1 MRARSGLVGVLALSA
16 YLGATPLA
24 CSPAIEDAPEVPI
37 NGSSAVRGGWL
48 VIGLGSDPE
57 TLNPLLRHD
66 FNSLRVLRWLFSP
79 LLVLDKASLEPRPLI
94 AAALPEVSADKLSY
108 TFRLRPEVT
117 FSDGR
122 PLTAADVVFT
132 LKTIKHPL
140 VFAPHLRSNY
150 ETVQDAI
157 ALDATTVRFELA
169 RPYFLNTL
177 VLGGL
182 SPLPRHHYDPDD
194 LLADITFAELGA
206 FESLDPERKRKATSF
221 ATRFNADFHRNPVGP
236 GPFVLR
242 DPDRDV
248 ITGERIDLRHR
259 SDYWAPDDASLDD
272 AWVDRIVFRI
282 ISNREAALVA
292 LKRGEIDTLELT
304 PLQYKSNED
313 NASFQEKI
321 ATHVGTRGGYVYIGW
336 NLKREIF
343 QDVRVRRALSHLVD
357 KRNIVEKI
365 NHGLAVPVES
375 PVFVERV
382 EYNRSLAPYGYD
394 PDTARALLAQ
404 AGWVD
409 TNGDGVLD
417 RLSRGQRKA
426 LRFELMTGSGFAP
439 ARDAGLAIVDSL
451 RRVGIDASLRA
462 IDFSIMLARAS
473 RFDYDGI
480 MLSWVGTA
488 GPPDLY
494 NRFHSSQAIEG
505 GWNRS
510 SFKNDEADR
519 ILEAYRAEFDAE
531 RRKQLYDRLQEILYE
546 EQPYT
551 FLFSRKIVTSWN
563 RRFHGV
569 RWYRTGDTDYH
580 EWWVPEPLRKY

>member
-1 MRARSGLVGVLALSA
+1 MGSRCVQASVLALA
-16 YLGATPLA
+16 ACLCVILLA
-24 CSPAIEDAPEVPI
+24 CSPAREDSPEVPI
-37 NGSSAVRGGWL
+37 DGSSPVRGGWL
-48 VIGLGSDPE
+48 VIGVGSDPE

-66 FNSLRVLRWLFSP
+66 FNSLRVLRWVFSP
-79 LLVLDKASLEPRPLI
+79 LLVLDNETLEPSPLI
-94 AAALPEVSADKLSY
+94 AAALPEISEDKLRY

-132 LKTIKHPL
+132 MKAIKHPL
-140 VFAPHLRSNY
+140 VLAPHLRSNY
-150 ETVQDAI
+150 ESVQDAI
-157 ALDATTVRFELA
+157 ALDATTIRFELEK
-169 RPYFLNTL
+169 PYFLNTL
-177 VLGGL
+177 VLGGI
-182 SPLPRHHYDPDD
+182 SPLPRHHYDPGR
-194 LLADITFAELGA
+194 LLADISVAELDA
-206 FESLDPERKRKATSF
+206 FESLDPERKQRATDF
-221 ATRFNADFHRNPVGP
+221 ATHFNADFHRNPVGP

-242 DPDRDV
+242 DQDRDV

-259 SDYWAPDDASLDD
+259 SDYWAPDDPSLGD

-292 LKRGEIDTLELT
+292 LKRGEVDTLELT

-313 NASFQEKI
+313 NESFQEKI
-321 ATHVGTRGGYVYIGW
+321 ATHVSTRGGYVYIGW

-343 QDVRVRRALSHLVD
+343 QDARVRRALSHLVD
-357 KRNIVEKI
+357 KRNIIEKI
-365 NHGLAVPVES
+365 NYGLAVPVES
-375 PVFVERV
+375 PVFVERA
-382 EYNRSLAPYGYD
+382 EYNRTLAPYSFD
-394 PDTARALLAQ
+394 PERAKALLGD

-409 TNGDGVLD
+409 TNDDGVLD
-417 RLSRGQRKA
+417 REFNGKRKD

-439 ARDAGLAIVDSL
+439 ARDAGLAIVDSFK
-451 RRVGIDASLRA
+451 RVGIDASLRA

-480 MLSWVGTA
+480 MLGWVGTA

-510 SFKNDEADR
+510 SFKNAEADR
-519 ILEAYRAEFDAE
+519 ILEAYRAEFDSE
-531 RRKQLYDRLQEILYE
+531 PRKVLYDRLQEIIYE

-551 FLFSRKIVTSWN
+551 FLFSRKIVTAWN
-563 RRFHGV
+563 RRFHGA
-569 RWYRTGDTDYH
+569 RWYRSGETDYH
-580 EWWVPEPLRKY
+580 EWWVPELLQKY

>member
-1 MRARSGLVGVLALSA
+1 MVL
-16 YLGATPLA
+16 LA
-24 CSPAIEDAPEVPI
+24 CSPARDDTPVVPI
-37 NGSSAVRGGWL
+37 DDSSPERGGWL

-66 FNSLRVLRWLFSP
+66 FNSLRVLRWIFSP
-79 LLVLDKASLEPRPLI
+79 LVALNNESLEPRPLL
-94 AAALPEVSADKLSY
+94 AAALPEVSEDKRSY

-132 LKTIKHPL
+132 LKAIKHPL
-140 VFAPHLRSNY
+140 VLAPHLRSNY
-150 ETVQDAI
+150 EAVRDAT
-157 ALDATTVRFELA
+157 ALDPTTVRFELA
-169 RPYFLNTL
+169 KPYFLNTL
-177 VLGGL
+177 VLGGI
-182 SPLPRHHYDPDD
+182 SPLPRHHYDPED
-194 LLADITFAELGA
+194 LLADITVAELDA
-206 FESLDPERKRKATSF
+206 FESLAPKRKQRAADF
-221 ATRFNADFHRNPVGP
+221 ASSFNADFHRNPVGT

-248 ITGERIDLRHR
+248 ITGERIDLQHR
-259 SDYWAPDDASLDD
+259 SDYWAPDNPSLDD
-272 AWVDRIVFRI
+272 AWVERIVFRI
-282 ISNREAALVA
+282 IGNREAALVA
-292 LKRGEIDTLELT
+292 LKRGAVDTIELT
-304 PLQYKSNED
+304 PLQYKSNKSSEIFRERID
-313 NASFQEKI
+313 
-321 ATHVGTRGGYVYIGW
+321 THVSTRGGYVYIGW

-357 KRNIVEKI
+357 KQNIAEKI

-382 EYNRSLAPYGYD
+382 EYNRSLAPYSFD
-394 PDTARALLAQ
+394 PDRARALLAS

-409 TNGDGVLD
+409 TNDDGVLD
-417 RLSRGQRKA
+417 RGLNSERRD

-439 ARDAGLAIVDSL
+439 ARDAGLAIVDSFK
-451 RRVGIDASLRA
+451 RVGIDASLRA

-488 GPPDLY
+488 GAPDLY

-510 SFKNDEADR
+510 SFKNAEADR
-519 ILEAYRAEFDAE
+519 ILEAYRAEFDGE
-531 RRKQLYDRLQEILYE
+531 RRKELYDRLQEILYE

-551 FLFSRKIVTSWN
+551 FLFSRKIVTAWN
-563 RRFHGV
+563 TRFRGV
-569 RWYRTGDTDYH
+569 RWYRTGDTDH
-580 EWWVPEPLRKY
+580 REWWVPEPLRKY

>member
-1 MRARSGLVGVLALSA
+1 MGSRCVQASVLALA
-16 YLGATPLA
+16 ACLCVILLA
-24 CSPAIEDAPEVPI
+24 CSPAREDSPEVPI
-37 NGSSAVRGGWL
+37 DGSSPVRGGWL
-48 VIGLGSDPE
+48 VIGVGSDPE

-66 FNSLRVLRWLFSP
+66 FNSLRVLRWVFSP
-79 LLVLDKASLEPRPLI
+79 LLVLDNETLEPSPLI
-94 AAALPEVSADKLSY
+94 AAALPEISEDKLRY

-132 LKTIKHPL
+132 MKAIKHPL
-140 VFAPHLRSNY
+140 VLAPHLRSNY
-150 ETVQDAI
+150 ESVQDAI
-157 ALDATTVRFELA
+157 ALDATTIRFELEK
-169 RPYFLNTL
+169 PYFLNTL
-177 VLGGL
+177 VLGGI
-182 SPLPRHHYDPDD
+182 SPLPRHHYDPGR
-194 LLADITFAELGA
+194 LLADISVAELDA
-206 FESLDPERKRKATSF
+206 FESLDPERKQRATDF
-221 ATRFNADFHRNPVGP
+221 ATHFNADFHRNPVGP

-242 DPDRDV
+242 DQDRDV

-259 SDYWAPDDASLDD
+259 SDYWAPDDPSLGD

-292 LKRGEIDTLELT
+292 LKRGEVDTLELT

-313 NASFQEKI
+313 NESFQEKI
-321 ATHVGTRGGYVYIGW
+321 ATHVSTRGGYVYIGW

-343 QDVRVRRALSHLVD
+343 QDARVRRALTYLVD
-357 KRNIVEKI
+357 KRNIIEKI
-365 NHGLAVPVES
+365 NYGLAVPVES
-375 PVFVERV
+375 PVFVERA
-382 EYNRSLAPYGYD
+382 EYNRTLAPYSFD
-394 PDTARALLAQ
+394 PERAKALLAD

-409 TNGDGVLD
+409 TNDDGVLD
-417 RLSRGQRKA
+417 REFNGKRKD

-439 ARDAGLAIVDSL
+439 ARDAGLAIVDSFK
-451 RRVGIDASLRA
+451 RVGIDASLRA

-473 RFDYDGI
+473 QFDYDGI
-480 MLSWVGTA
+480 MLGWVGTA

-510 SFKNDEADR
+510 SFKNAEADR
-519 ILEAYRAEFDAE
+519 ILEAYRSEFDSEA
-531 RRKQLYDRLQEILYE
+531 RKELYDRLQEILYE

-551 FLFSRKIVTSWN
+551 FLFSRKIVTAWN

-569 RWYRTGDTDYH
+569 RWFRTGDTDH
-580 EWWVPEPLRKY
+580 REWWVPEPLRKY